1 MQTPICFPI
10 AGGWS
15 STPSPSVFT
24 AAGPTLVAPA
34 TGRNPGDLAGRDMG
48 DAMRAE
54 TILIYIYIYIYL
66 YTVHTHTCVYDYYI
80 SVFVCICTYF
90 MYISILNKYY
100 STIFF
105 MSGIALDTAFA
116 N

>member
-1 MQTPICFPI
+1 METPICFPI

-54 TILIYIYIYIYL
+54 TILIYIYIFVYRTHAHMCIWLLYI
-66 YTVHTHTCVYDYYI
+66 
-80 SVFVCICTYF
+80 CICTYF
-90 MYISILNKYY
+90 MYISILNKYC

-105 MSGIALDTAFA
+105 MLGIALDTAFA
-116 N
+116 H

>member
-54 TILIYIYIYIYL
+54 TILIYIYIFCIPYTRTHVYMIIIYL
-66 YTVHTHTCVYDYYI
+66 YLY
-80 SVFVCICTYF
+80 VFVHISCTLVF
-90 MYISILNKYY
+90 
-100 STIFF
+100 
-105 MSGIALDTAFA
+105 
-116 N
+116 